1 MTSKEK
7 KPQDPEETPEAL
19 EPEVLEPE
27 VLEPE
32 VLEPEVLELEE
43 DSPTEEEKKLSP
55 MEEIQEQLKKK
66 DAELAE
72 QKNDFL
78 REKADLE
85 NFRKR
90 LVKDKS
96 DAVQFANERLLK
108 ELVQIDDNLNR
119 AMNTPNTTLETLREG
134 VEMIQKQFNTFLKNQ
149 KVEPIEAI
157 GKLFDP
163 SLHEVMTQMESTEH
177 AENTVM
183 QEYSKGFTLNGRIL
197 RSAKVVIS
205 KKPIDE
211 TPTPQK
217 EESVE
222 GEK

>member
-7 KPQDPEETPEAL
+7 KPQEPEETPEAL

-32 VLEPEVLELEE
+32 ALESEE
-43 DSPTEEEKKLSP
+43 DAPAEEEKKLSP
-55 MEEIQEQLKKK
+55 MEELQEQLKKK
-66 DAELAE
+66 DAELIE
-72 QKNDFL
+72 QKGDFL

-90 LVKDKS
+90 LVKDKA

-108 ELVQIDDNLNR
+108 ELVQIDDNMNR

-149 KVEPIEAI
+149 KVEPIEAM
-157 GKLFDP
+157 GKIFDP
-163 SLHEVMTQMESTEH
+163 SLHEVMTQMESEEH
-177 AENTVM
+177 DEDTVL

-197 RSAKVVIS
+197 RSAKVVTS
-205 KKPIDE
+205 KKPIKE
-211 TPTPQK
+211 TPPPIK
-217 EESVE
+217 EESIE
-222 GEK
+222 DEK